1 MSDNDKIA
9 ELTPEQLNEAI
20 ALKLGWHIVTL
31 DTPEII
37 RPKPENGT
45 EIEIKLHCHVADGE
59 GNKIGW
65 NWQSPALAWEH
76 AGIPEYSDDVK
87 DALQLVKG
95 LRFTLETLP
104 GNRWQAVIGSQERQH
119 SVVAYAAAWA
129 IAQAWYATAD
139 FHHLPEFLV

>member
-65 NWQSPALAWEH
+65 NWQTPELAWEH
-76 AGIPEYSDDVK
+76 AGIPDYCGDVRE
-87 DALQLVKG
+87 ALQLVKG
-95 LRFTLETLP
+95 LRFMLETLP
-104 GNRWQAVIGSQERQH
+104 GNRWSATLGSGTQVH
-119 SVVAYAAAWA
+119 SSTSHSAARA
-129 IAQAWYATAD
+129 IALAWYGAAD
-139 FHHLPEFLV
+139 FLHLPEFLV